1 MTEYKCKVCSKEYRL
16 KYNCDRHELLCGFLS
31 KTRSEQHDELDMNE
45 DDIPTIHGLY
55 RIIQSLSLRMDKLEK
70 ENQVLRQHH
79 KKKTNILDWLNGEKT
94 QPDITFDRW
103 LTTIVFVNVQ
113 YSLEI
118 VYNNNLLIGLKHLF
132 RSIID
137 NKQEK
142 ILPIRCFTNKTNT
155 FYIYDTNVNI
165 NKWQLISNGD
175 FDKQLNRVCN
185 QFIIDFKNKWYF
197 VNREK
202 METDESYKDMYI
214 NYYKKILG
222 GDDRMTDEA
231 RFQKTRQYLYE
242 IMKEQIKSVV
252 EYDIT

>member
-1 MTEYKCKVCSKEYRL
+1 MTEYKCKTCKKEYRL
-16 KYNCDRHELLCGFLS
+16 KYNCDRHEALCGFLC
-31 KTRSEQHDELDMNE
+31 KTKGEQKDELDME
-45 DDIPTIHGLY
+45 EEDIPTTHGLY

-70 ENQVLRQHH
+70 ENLILRQHN
-79 KKKTNILDWLNGEKT
+79 KKKTNILDWLNGLIDKPET
-94 QPDITFDRW
+94 TFDAW
-103 LTTIVFVNVQ
+103 LNTVVFINVQ

-118 VYNNNLLIGLKHLF
+118 VYSNNLLTGLKDLF
-132 RSIID
+132 RIIID
-137 NKQEK
+137 NSKGK
-142 ILPIRCFTNKTNT
+142 ILPIRCFTNKANT
-155 FYIYDTNVNI
+155 FYLYETIDGN
-165 NKWQLISNGD
+165 NKWKVISNSD

-185 QFIIDFKNKWYF
+185 QFIIDFKNKWYL

-231 RFQKTRQYLYE
+231 RFQKIRHYLYE

-252 EYDIT
+252 EYDVA